1 MTVPPLPPWRE
12 PMFDRDGVMTVTW
25 RSYFEALERF
35 MADHEARIVD
45 LE

>member
-12 PMFDRDGVMTVTW
+12 PIIVDGVMTQVW
-25 RSYFEALERF
+25 RAYFEALERF
-35 MADHEARIVD
+35 MADHEARIAA

>member
-12 PMFDRDGVMTVTW
+12 PMLVDGVMSIAW

-35 MADHEARIVD
+35 MADHEARIAA
-45 LE
+45 LEP

>member
-12 PMFDRDGVMTVTW
+12 PITVDGEMTKAW
-25 RSYFEALERF
+25 RAYFEALERF
-35 MADHEARIVD
+35 MADHEARLTA